1 MEFICRGNLKI
12 MSRLGLKVLRLVS
25 IVVGIVVLISVI
37 SYGIIFKNVEI
48 KLKDSAKSSI
58 AESINAVDKDK
69 IEKVLKDNSNKSKEY
84 KEVLNSMIVFKAKK
98 DIKNFY
104 IFIKKDDKNVQFLFD
119 ASPEPAEYM
128 ENYEIQKEMSDAF
141 EGNIA
146 VSDKPY
152 SDKWGTYVSG
162 YAPIKSSSGQV
173 IAIIG
178 ADEDIS
184 TFQNIKQL
192 FFRIAVLEII
202 VATII
207 SLLSVW
213 LFSKKLKYNIGIIQ
227 NKLENMSKGNL
238 QGNIELKTKDEI
250 EEIAHFLNGFRL
262 KVNDMLINIKNDVST
277 AQESS
282 DGLYNTAKDIASASE
297 HVSSITQG
305 VSENSL
311 KQAAD
316 IFNIKENFNEFGMVI
331 DNTVKIVNEFDTMAN
346 NIKEKSKESSKDV
359 NLLIN
364 SINDLNIHFKAVIE
378 KIQGLGSSIGKINDI
393 TNLINNISDQTNLLA
408 LNASI
413 EAARAGELGKGFS
426 VVAEEIR
433 VLAEQSKISSKN
445 ISELLKNLSE
455 QSDMVAINTKNV
467 DSQFSNQ
474 ITIVN
479 GIASSFGGII
489 GDMENLLPGINLIN
503 KSMIE
508 VNSKKSII
516 LTSLAAS
523 SSASE
528 EISASS
534 EEISSLSEELN
545 GSTEE
550 VSNAAEKLLGMVND
564 VMNNVNNFKTEVKSL
579 DQ

>member
-1 MEFICRGNLKI
+1 
-12 MSRLGLKVLRLVS
+12 MSRLGLKILRLVS
-25 IVVGIVVLISVI
+25 IVVGIVILISFV
-37 SYGIIFKNVEI
+37 SYGIIFKNVEM
-48 KLKDSAKSSI
+48 KLKDGAKASI
-58 AESINAVDKDK
+58 VESINAVDKDK
-69 IEKVLKDNSNKSKEY
+69 IERVLKDNSNKSKEY
-84 KEVLNSMIVFKAKK
+84 KEVLNSMTVFKAKK

-104 IFIKKDDKNVQFLFD
+104 IYIKKDDKNVQFLFD

-128 ENYEIQKEMSDAF
+128 ENYEMQKEISSAF
-141 EGNIA
+141 EGNIV

-152 SDKWGTYVSG
+152 SDKWGTYVSA

-192 FFRIAVLEII
+192 FFRIAILEII
-202 VATII
+202 VAIII

-238 QGNIELKTKDEI
+238 QGNIEIKTKDEI
-250 EEIAHFLNGFRL
+250 EEIAHFLNDFRL
-262 KVNDMLINIKNDVST
+262 KVNDMLINIKSDVNT

-297 HVSSITQG
+297 HVASITQG
-305 VSENSL
+305 MSENSV
-311 KQAAD
+311 KQASD
-316 IFNIKENFNEFGMVI
+316 IFNIKENFNEFGRVI

-359 NLLIN
+359 SLLIN

-378 KIQGLGSSIGKINDI
+378 KIHGLGSSIDKINDI
-393 TNLINNISDQTNLLA
+393 TNLINDISDQTNLLA

-413 EAARAGELGKGFS
+413 EAARAGESGKGFS

-455 QSDMVAINTKNV
+455 QSSMVVINTKNV
-467 DSQFSNQ
+467 DFQFSNQ

-479 GIASSFGGII
+479 GIAGSFGGII
-489 GDMENLLPGINLIN
+489 GDMEKLLPGINLVN
-503 KSMIE
+503 NSMIE

-516 LTSLAAS
+516 LSNLSDS
-523 SSASE
+523 SFASE

-564 VMNNVNNFKTEVKSL
+564 VMNNVNNFKTEGKSL
-579 DQ
+579 D